1 MTASLVQFSRSMEGK
16 AAICGGV
23 IPGPECRVLFET
35 VEWSKRKWIDCGSF
49 SVLIRPGAVLD
60 LAEMTRKFF
69 WSTWSLTA

>member
-1 MTASLVQFSRSMEGK
+1 MTASLLHVSCSMEGK

-23 IPGPECRVLFET
+23 IPAPECRFLFET

-60 LAEMTRKFF
+60 LAEMTRKVF
-69 WSTWSLTA
+69 